1 MPRVF
6 LNPDPA
12 LSEREYSMT
21 EQRLSITEEQ
31 AEFINDFNEIDDW
44 MMQYSCLLE
53 LTADMEP
60 VSDEEKNEQNKI
72 SGCQADLWII
82 LSFENGIVHVR
93 ADSDSLIVKGI
104 VAVIAALFD
113 KRTPQEICG
122 AHIEFLEKTPLKE
135 QISTD
140 RFHGMQTV
148 IRKIQDY
155 STSLTQ
161 M

>member
-6 LNPDPA
+6 LNPNPA
-12 LSEREYSMT
+12 LAEREYNMT
-21 EQRLSITEEQ
+21 EQRLSIAEEQ
-31 AEFINDFNEIDDW
+31 AEFIYDFNEIDDW

-60 VSDEEKNEQNKI
+60 VSDKEKNEQNKI

-82 LSFENGIVHVR
+82 LSCKNGIVHVR

-104 VAVIAALFD
+104 VAVIVALFD

-122 AHIEFLEKTPLKE
+122 AHIDFLEKTPLKE

>member
-1 MPRVF
+1 MLRYT
-6 LNPDPA
+6 
-12 LSEREYSMT
+12 S
-21 EQRLSITEEQ
+21 
-31 AEFINDFNEIDDW
+31 
-44 MMQYSCLLE
+44 
-53 LTADMEP
+53 
-60 VSDEEKNEQNKI
+60 
-72 SGCQADLWII
+72 DLWII
-82 LSFENGIVHVR
+82 LSCENGIVHVR

-122 AHIEFLEKTPLKE
+122 AHIDFLEKTPLKE

-148 IRKIQDY
+148 IRKIRDY

>member
-53 LTADMEP
+53 LTTDMEP
-60 VSDEEKNEQNKI
+60 VSD
-72 SGCQADLWII
+72 
-82 LSFENGIVHVR
+82 
-93 ADSDSLIVKGI
+93 

-122 AHIEFLEKTPLKE
+122 AHIDFLEKTPLKE

>member
-1 MPRVF
+1 MPRAF
-6 LNPDPA
+6 LKNPA
-12 LSEREYSMT
+12 LAEREYNMT
-21 EQRLSITEEQ
+21 EQRLSIAEEQ
-31 AEFINDFNEIDDW
+31 AEFIDDFNEIDDW

-82 LSFENGIVHVR
+82 LSCENGIVHVR

-104 VAVIAALFD
+104 VAVIVALFD

-122 AHIEFLEKTPLKE
+122 AHIDFLEKTPLKE

-161 M
+161 I